1 MWSVRGR
8 IDRNDGAHDV
18 IVTMAMLL
26 LLLLLLLRR
35 GEEVG
40 AKQSL
45 AAAVQV
51 VSAACGAAVGLW
63 LWTLFAPLLLIRCL

>member
-8 IDRNDGAHDV
+8 IDRNGAHDV

-26 LLLLLLLRR
+26 LLLLLLRR
-35 GEEVG
+35 GEEAG